1 MQPPKP
7 QKDESP
13 KKKRKMDLL
22 KRPPALA
29 RVDFVGPLPQDILF
43 EMVAPSTDGFL
54 NLKDLLTLSMVSRSF
69 YYTMNHDYW
78 EKIVHAPMFESMYK
92 VAAFAKMKP
101 RQPSIQPYDIRP
113 LRPRLE
119 AFMVC
124 DACAELPPFAEIR
137 YKDVMKQYGLK
148 RKQLEALPSRTEKI
162 SHGHRRLFKLKDILD
177 LVEIVRESTNEE

>member
-1 MQPPKP
+1 M
-7 QKDESP
+7 
-13 KKKRKMDLL
+13 
-22 KRPPALA
+22 
-29 RVDFVGPLPQDILF
+29 I
-43 EMVAPSTDGFL
+43 APSTDGFL

-78 EKIVHAPMFESMYK
+78 EKIVQAPMFESMYK

-101 RQPSIQPYDIRP
+101 RQRAVRIMERRLCTHCRQVQPYDIRP

-124 DACAELPPFAEIR
+124 DVCAELPPFAEIR

-148 RKQLEALPSRTEKI
+148 RKQLEAVPSRTEKI
-162 SHGHRRLFKLKDILD
+162 SRGHLRLFKLKDILE
-177 LVEIVRESTNEE
+177 LVEKVRESTNDK